1 MRGDINKAKK
11 IMMACEGKLSLLE
24 DEGTIMTELIHFSPL
39 IQVIQHEQS
48 KTQWKSRS
56 GNLAVPDKLR
66 DMVKFV
72 LDVLNRSPKDRV
84 PDVPTESPVIRK
96 LETFPSKAVVRRMPQ
111 FKQDIVNW
119 ENRKAKKGGM
129 GATSEYSPND
139 LKETEKSEF
148 EEDNIAC
155 KNDHTTTQK
164 TTPGLF
170 VLSCIHRMIW
180 GNLKDKYFIVKS
192 LYYKYKLL
200 QGQLLRNITR

>member
-11 IMMACEGKLSLLE
+11 IMMACRGQISLLE
-24 DEGTIMTELIHFSPL
+24 NKGTIMTELIHFSPL

-56 GNLAVPDKLR
+56 GNLAVPNKLR
-66 DMVKFV
+66 DMVQFV
-72 LDVLNRSPKDRV
+72 LDVLNRSPKDLV

-96 LETFPSKAVVRRMPQ
+96 LETFPTKRVVRKMPQ
-111 FKQDIVNW
+111 FQQDIINW
-119 ENRKAKKGGM
+119 ETRKVKKGKR
-129 GATSEYSPND
+129 SEYSPND

-155 KNDHTTTQK
+155 KNDHTTTLK
-164 TTPGLF
+164 MTPGLF

-180 GNLKDKYFIVKS
+180 GNFK
-192 LYYKYKLL
+192 
-200 QGQLLRNITR
+200 R